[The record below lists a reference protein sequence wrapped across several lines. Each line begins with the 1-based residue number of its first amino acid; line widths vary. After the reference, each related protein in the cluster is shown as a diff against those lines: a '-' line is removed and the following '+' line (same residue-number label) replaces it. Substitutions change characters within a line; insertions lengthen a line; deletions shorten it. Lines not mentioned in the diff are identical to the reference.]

1 MTNDISQSSKPQ
13 FREATNLLRGICA
26 FSVLLWHYQHFFL
39 TSESS
44 IYILNEQPFF
54 NIFSIPY
61 TMGSIGVPIFWCISG
76 LILSHSYNNTSRQ
89 TLWRFIIDRFSRL
102 YPLHLITLIVVG
114 ILQFLSFHKVGDFL
128 IYSNNDLHNFLLNLL
143 FIQSWGF
150 ENGRS
155 FNAPSWSVSTE
166 ILVYLVFFAALVF
179 LKRFKLFGSLT
190 ILLICQFGP
199 QLVPIIFK
207 YLFFYQCLMFFMFGV
222 CIYYLANIRFKF
234 STSIGVLVAL
244 CLILWA
250 QTESQTSDY
259 LLVASLVAFAAF
271 CDQIRVSQRLKPL
284 RRFGDLSYS
293 VFLWHIP
300 IQITIKLVQT
310 KYSID
315 NSIAYNKLFFIF
327 FIALTYFIGYLSF
340 RFIEQ
345 PAQRIIRTRFANHI
359 IEHHD

>member
-1 MTNDISQSSKPQ
+1 M
-13 FREATNLLRGICA
+13 
-26 FSVLLWHYQHFFL
+26 
-39 TSESS
+39 
-44 IYILNEQPFF
+44 
-54 NIFSIPY
+54 
-61 TMGSIGVPIFWCISG
+61 
-76 LILSHSYNNTSRQ
+76 
-89 TLWRFIIDRFSRL
+89 
-102 YPLHLITLIVVG
+102 
-114 ILQFLSFHKVGDFL
+114 
-128 IYSNNDLHNFLLNLL
+128 
-143 FIQSWGF
+143 
-150 ENGRS
+150 
-155 FNAPSWSVSTE
+155 
-166 ILVYLVFFAALVF
+166 
-179 LKRFKLFGSLT
+179 
-190 ILLICQFGP
+190 
-199 QLVPIIFK
+199 
-207 YLFFYQCLMFFMFGV
+207 
-222 CIYYLANIRFKF
+222 
-234 STSIGVLVAL
+234 LVAL

>member
-26 FSVLLWHYQHFFL
+26 FSVLLWHYQHFFMN
-39 TSESS
+39 SESS
-44 IYILNEQPFF
+44 TYILNEQPFF

-89 TLWRFIIDRFSRL
+89 TLRRFIVDRFSRL
-102 YPLHLITLIVVG
+102 YPLHLITLVVVG
-114 ILQFLSFHKVGDFL
+114 ILQFFIFSIVGDFQ
-128 IYSNNDLHNFLLNLL
+128 IYSNNDLRHFLLNLL

-166 ILVYLVFFAALVF
+166 ILVYLVFFTALAF
-179 LKRFKLFGSLT
+179 LKRLKLFGALT

-222 CIYYLANIRFKF
+222 CIYYLTNIRFRF
-234 STSIGVLVAL
+234 FTSIGVLVTF

-250 QTESQTSDY
+250 QTESQTSFY
-259 LLVASLVAFAAF
+259 LLVASLVDFAAF
-271 CDQIRVSQRLKPL
+271 CDQIRVFQRLKPL

-300 IQITIKLVQT
+300 IQLCVKLIQA
-310 KYSID
+310 KFSID
-315 NSIAYNKLFFIF
+315 NLIAYNKLFFIF
-327 FIALTYFIGYLSF
+327 FIALTYCVGFLSYQ
-340 RFIEQ
+340 FIEQ
-345 PAQRIIRTRFANHI
+345 PAQRIIRKRFAHDVTR
-359 IEHHD
+359 HHD